1 MFSPFHCFM
10 PFLMKKKPMYS
21 PLHCVSCPFDSLP
34 ALFLLGEKEYY
45 KKQFA
50 TLRSFE
56 EVDSLD
62 SPHVADEEQDRIE
75 QNLHERAM
83 KISNWA
89 NIFLLLFKVIYFSFW
104 NYGNVKWF
112 ISLPPFKRLPL
123 FMFVC
128 GFGELHL
135 KEQTFAVRCNLN
147 QNKFSFR
154 CEPCGSVLYIFNMD
168 D

>member
-1 MFSPFHCFM
+1 MSSPFHCFM

-21 PLHCVSCPFDSLP
+21 PLHCVSCPFDSLT

-75 QNLHERAM
+75 QSLHERAM

-104 NYGNVKWF
+104 NYPFSCLFVVSVNSIWKSKLLRSDAIWIKINFLLGVNHAVLCFTFLIWTIELNVYAMKCRF
-112 ISLPPFKRLPL
+112 MLP
-123 FMFVC
+123 
-128 GFGELHL
+128 
-135 KEQTFAVRCNLN
+135 
-147 QNKFSFR
+147 
-154 CEPCGSVLYIFNMD
+154 
-168 D
+168 